1 MNRRFAGRILVV
13 VVAWGASLV
22 AAGMVGS
29 AAAQRSDDAPA
40 IVFGDDVGFRITG
53 VTRRGTRQ
61 GTLMVRVEGKWV
73 EAELAPRMA
82 VHPVR

>member
-1 MNRRFAGRILVV
+1 MNRRVSGRVLVIL
-13 VVAWGASLV
+13 VAWGASLA
-22 AAGMVGS
+22 AAGMWGS
-29 AAAQRSDDAPA
+29 AAAQRSEDAPA
-40 IVFGDDVGFRITG
+40 IVFGEDVGFRITG
-53 VTRRGTRQ
+53 LTRRGARQ